1 MLGYLPDLAEEMLCL
16 HLKNYKYHLYN
27 IQTLSAKIQI
37 LIVFEKTNH
46 QINKRRDDDMGSN
59 EFKNTILDELK
70 DFYGKDA
77 RVYIVQDF
85 PNNTGKGDGIC
96 IQFTGDESVPTISLN
111 ELYEFYL
118 DGSLSMVDCIGW
130 IIDEREKL

>member
-1 MLGYLPDLAEEMLCL
+1 MRYD
-16 HLKNYKYHLYN
+16 
-27 IQTLSAKIQI
+27 
-37 LIVFEKTNH
+37 
-46 QINKRRDDDMGSN
+46 
-59 EFKNTILDELK
+59 EFKSSILDELK
-70 DFYGKDA
+70 GFYGKDA

-96 IQFTGDESVPTISLN
+96 IQFTGDDTAPAISLN